1 MKMKKV
7 CFNPNLIVFTLI
19 SLFFSKSVISQQS
32 VGNTTVSQNFEIG
45 TNPTDTLQTG
55 LKQILENRS
64 DAQNQTIVVQP
75 VQTKFRITDK
85 EKKTVSIITTNE
97 LQSNTNLIPQDSS
110 KNTLKKDEE
119 LPIFDM
125 KTLEGHYA
133 LKEVKAINRNSNYTQ
148 FELDQF
154 SIEAATD
161 YNNYHFI
168 ISDQLSLMY
177 FIKKSDLT
185 RYKIN
190 HLEKKGNEL
199 IVKDCKACENSNY
212 KIVFFNDNQLVLELK
227 PQDEWEKFT
236 HQLILNRK

>member
-1 MKMKKV
+1 MEKV
-7 CFNPNLIVFTLI
+7 SFNPNLKIFIFI
-19 SLFFSKSVISQQS
+19 SLFFTKSVVSQQS
-32 VGNTTVSQNFEIG
+32 IGNTTVSQNYEIG

-110 KNTLKKDEE
+110 KNTLKKDEK
-119 LPIFDM
+119 LPIFDL

-148 FELDQF
+148 LQLNQF
-154 SIEAATD
+154 STEAAID
-161 YNNYHFI
+161 YNKFYFI
-168 ISDQLSLMY
+168 VSDQLLLMY
-177 FIKKSDLT
+177 LIDKNDLT
-185 RYKIN
+185 NYNVK
-190 HLEKKGNEL
+190 HLEKSGNNL
-199 IVKDCKACENSNY
+199 RVKDCKECEDSKY
-212 KIVFFNDNQLVLELK
+212 KIVSLNDNELVLELK
-227 PQDEWEKFT
+227 PQDEYEKFIY
-236 HQLILNRK
+236 QLIFNK

>member
-1 MKMKKV
+1 MNRAM
-7 CFNPNLIVFTLI
+7 FNPILIVFIFI
-19 SLFFSKSVISQQS
+19 SLFFSKSVLSQQS
-32 VGNTTVSQNFEIG
+32 IKNTTVSQNFDIG

-119 LPIFDM
+119 LPIFDL

-148 FELDQF
+148 SQLNQF
-154 SIEAATD
+154 STEAATD
-161 YNNYHFI
+161 YNKIHFI
-168 ISDQLSLMY
+168 ISDQLLVMY
-177 FIKKSDLT
+177 LIDKNDLT
-185 RYKIN
+185 SYNVK
-190 HLEKKGNEL
+190 HLEK
-199 IVKDCKACENSNY
+199 Y
-212 KIVFFNDNQLVLELK
+212 
-227 PQDEWEKFT
+227 
-236 HQLILNRK
+236 RK